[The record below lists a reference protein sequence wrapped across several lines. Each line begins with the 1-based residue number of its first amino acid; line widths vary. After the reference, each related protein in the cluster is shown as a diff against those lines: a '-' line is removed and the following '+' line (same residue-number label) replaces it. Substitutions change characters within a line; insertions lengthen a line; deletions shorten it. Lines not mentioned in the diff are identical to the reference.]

1 MNLVTVRASKSYD
14 VKIGKGLLDTIGQ
27 ELAQRAR
34 GKVMVITDE
43 TVAPLY
49 LGRVYRSLTQACFT
63 VYTSSVPAGEGSK
76 DLKYYGNLLELI
88 AEKGLTRSDTLVA
101 LGGGVVGDLTG
112 FVAASYL
119 RGISF
124 VQIPTTLLAMVDS
137 SVGGKT
143 AVNLKAGKNLA
154 GAFHQPSFVLCDTDL
169 LDTLTE
175 EIFRCG
181 CAEVIKTAIL
191 FDKELFAHLQS
202 KGIHFDRE
210 WVITRCIQ
218 WKRDVVCADEFD
230 RGQRQLLNL
239 GHTVAHAIEA
249 LTEYDTPHGYA
260 VAAGCCIF
268 ARSFA
273 RDPREIVDCFRGF
286 GLPTDSYFSPK
297 LLAGAA
303 LWDKKRQG
311 DTITLVIPEEVG
323 NCRLKKVPV
332 SELETIIKAGVEHD

>member
-1 MNLVTVRASKSYD
+1 MNVVTVQASKTYD
-14 VKIGKGLLDTIGQ
+14 VKIGKGILDTIGS
-27 ELAQRAR
+27 ELSQIAK

-43 TVAPLY
+43 NVAPLY
-49 LGRVYRSLTQACFT
+49 LGRVYRSLTQAGFT
-63 VYTSSVPAGEGSK
+63 VYTFSVPAGEGSK
-76 DLKYYGNLLELI
+76 DLKYYVNLLELI
-88 AEKGLTRSDTLVA
+88 AEKGLTRSDTLIA

-154 GAFHQPSFVLCDTDL
+154 GAFHQPSLVLCDPEL
-169 LDTLTE
+169 LDTLTDE
-175 EIFRCG
+175 VFRCG
-181 CAEVIKTAIL
+181 CAEVIKTAVL
-191 FDKELFAHLQS
+191 FDKELFDHLQS
-202 KGIHFDRE
+202 KGINFDRE

-239 GHTVAHAIEA
+239 GHTVGHAIEA

-268 ARSFA
+268 ARAFA
-273 RDPREIVDCFRGF
+273 KDHSEIVECFRTF

-297 LLAGAA
+297 LLAGGA
-303 LWDKKRQG
+303 LMDKKRQG
-311 DTITLVIPEEVG
+311 DTITLVIPIEIG
-323 NCRLKKVPV
+323 NCELRKVPV

>member
-1 MNLVTVRASKSYD
+1 MNIVTVQASKTYD
-14 VKIGKGLLDTIGQ
+14 VKIGKGLLDTIGT
-27 ELAQRAR
+27 ELSQIAK

-49 LGRVYRSLTQACFT
+49 LGRVYRSLTQAGFT
-63 VYTSSVPAGEGSK
+63 VCTFSVPAGEGSK
-76 DLKYYGNLLELI
+76 NLKYYVNLLELI

-143 AVNLKAGKNLA
+143 AVNLRAGKNLV
-154 GAFHQPSFVLCDTDL
+154 GAFHQPSLVLCDTDL
-169 LDTLTE
+169 LDTLTHE
-175 EIFRCG
+175 VFRCG

-191 FDKELFAHLQS
+191 FDRELFDHLQS
-202 KGIHFDRE
+202 KGVNFDRE
-210 WVITRCIQ
+210 WVITRCVR
-218 WKRDVVCADEFD
+218 WKRDIVCADEFD

-249 LTEYDTPHGYA
+249 LTEYDTPHGYG
-260 VAAGCCIF
+260 VAAGCCMF
-268 ARSFA
+268 ARAFA
-273 RDPREIVDCFRGF
+273 KDPHEIVECFRTF

-297 LLAGAA
+297 LLAGGA
-303 LWDKKRQG
+303 LMDKKRQG
-311 DTITLVIPEEVG
+311 DTITLVIPVEIGKCEL
-323 NCRLKKVPV
+323 RKVPIT
-332 SELETIIKAGVEHD
+332 ELESIIKAGVDHD

>member
-1 MNLVTVRASKSYD
+1 MNTVTVTASKTYD
-14 VKIGKGLLDTIGQ
+14 VRIGKGILDTIGA
-27 ELAQRAR
+27 ELSKIAK
-34 GKVMVITDE
+34 GKVMIVTDE
-43 TVAPLY
+43 NVAPLY
-49 LGRVYRSLTQACFT
+49 LARVYRSLTEAGFT

-76 DLKYYGNLLELI
+76 DLKYYVNLLEMV
-88 AEKGLTRSDTLVA
+88 AQKGLTRSDTLVA

-154 GAFHQPSFVLCDTDL
+154 GAFHQPSFVLCDTDC

-175 EIFRCG
+175 EVFRCG

-191 FDKELFAHLQS
+191 FDPELFAHLQE
-202 KGIHFDRE
+202 KGINFDRE
-210 WVITRCIQ
+210 WVITRCVS
-218 WKRDVVCADEFD
+218 WKRDIVCADEFD

-239 GHTVAHAIEA
+239 GHTVAHSIEA

-260 VAAGCCIF
+260 VAAGTCIF
-268 ARSFA
+268 ARA
-273 RDPREIVDCFRGF
+273 YAENPEEIVECFRTF
-286 GLPTDSYFSPK
+286 DLPTDSFFSAK

-303 LWDKKRQG
+303 LMDKKRQG
-311 DTITLVIPEEVG
+311 DTITLVIPKAVG
-323 NCRLKKVPV
+323 NCLLEKVPV
-332 SELETIIKAGVEHD
+332 EELETIIKGGLDHD